1 MSAAAQVTT
10 TAGSS
15 ASPGAAGSGVAGE
28 RPAAGAGIRITD
40 LHLAFRGPAAALEVL
55 DGVTLEVAPREVVAL
70 IGPNGCGKSTLLR
83 VVAGLLRPDRGVV
96 SLDGEPVVG
105 PDPRLALVF
114 QEPRLLPWRSA
125 EDNVRFPMEL
135 AGWPPARQ
143 AARAAELLG
152 LVGLR
157 DFAATRPAHLSGGMR
172 QRLAIARALALEP
185 SVLLLDEPFSA
196 LDALTRERFNVE
208 LLRLWERTGTTII
221 LVTHSITEAVF
232 VADRVAVLSPR
243 PGHVVATVP
252 VELPRPRSPAQ
263 LDSAIVSRAAAAI
276 RAQLVDTTDDQVAL
290 REAAAVPPRPGTTA
304 ARIRETAAEAGTA
317 AWFDPFG
324 HEDD

>member
-1 MSAAAQVTT
+1 MSAAAQVRT

-15 ASPGAAGSGVAGE
+15 ASPGAIGSGATGGP
-28 RPAAGAGIRITD
+28 PAAGAGIRITD
-40 LHLAFRGPAAALEVL
+40 LHISFRGPAGVL
-55 DGVTLEVAPREVVAL
+55 PVLAGVDLAVAPREVVDL

-83 VVAGLLRPDRGVV
+83 VAAGLLRSDRGQV
-96 SLDGEPVVG
+96 SIDGERVAG

-125 EDNVRFPMEL
+125 EGNVRLPMEL
-135 AGWPPARQ
+135 AGWPPEHQ

-276 RAQLVDTTDDQVAL
+276 RAHLVDTTDDQVAL
-290 REAAAVPPRPGTTA
+290 REAAAVPPRPGPAA

>member
-1 MSAAAQVTT
+1 MSAA
-10 TAGSS
+10 
-15 ASPGAAGSGVAGE
+15 PGATTRAALNAAGV
-28 RPAAGAGIRITD
+28 RPAAGAGIRISD
-40 LHLAFRGPAAALEVL
+40 LHLSFRGPSGSLEVL
-55 DGVTLEVAPREVVAL
+55 DGVDLEVAPREVVAL

-83 VVAGLLRPDRGVV
+83 LAAGLLRPDRGEVTI
-96 SLDGEPVVG
+96 DGQRVEG

-114 QEPRLLPWRSA
+114 QEPRLLPWRTA
-125 EDNVRFPMEL
+125 EGNVRFPMEL
-135 AGWPPARQ
+135 AGWPAERQ
-143 AARAAELLG
+143 AARAADLLG

-157 DFAATRPAHLSGGMR
+157 EFAATRPVHLSGGMR

-221 LVTHSITEAVF
+221 LVTHSIAEAVF

-252 VELPRPRSPAQ
+252 VELSRPRSLAQ
-263 LDSAIVSRAAAAI
+263 LDSAAVSRAATAI
-276 RAQLVDTTDDQVAL
+276 RAQLADTTDDQVAL
-290 REAAAVPPRPGTTA
+290 REAAAVGLRPGATA

-324 HEDD
+324 REGD